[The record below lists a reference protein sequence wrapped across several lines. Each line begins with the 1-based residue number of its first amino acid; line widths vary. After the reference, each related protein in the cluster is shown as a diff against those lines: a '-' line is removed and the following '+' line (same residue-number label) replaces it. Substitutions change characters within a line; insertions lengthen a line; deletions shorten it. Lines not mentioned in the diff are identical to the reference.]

1 MYLSSDEARSDVILA
16 GVATIFGGI
25 LVSIVLGA
33 PGVPQDGIAGGIVT
47 LLAWFALS
55 GLTPL
60 LLARYRD
67 DVPAAF
73 GVRPGAGAA
82 GTGLALALAAPVAV
96 VGVTRVLLADA
107 GPVVALLGR
116 PGLALLGSPA
126 TGPGAGPLAGAL
138 EAVIALVLTAGAFLL
153 VGFLHVRGRDAFR
166 ADDRPS
172 AQLLRTIGA
181 GALGTA
187 LVLGGVRA
195 LTTTASLAT
204 LLLNVVGLAVLLFV
218 ADRSIPAGA
227 VASRPAV
234 LTPVVVVA
242 VAHVFAAGGVFRG
255 DLLLGLSTG
264 AFAAGTAVVVAVV
277 AEHRRTTVVLLPL
290 LFATHWWPTCLSPLP
305 FQPC

>member
-16 GVATIFGGI
+16 GVATVFGGVLI
-25 LVSIVLGA
+25 SIVLGA
-33 PGVPQDGIAGGIVT
+33 PGVPQDGIAGSIVT

-55 GLTPL
+55 GLAPL

-67 DVPAAF
+67 DVPGAF
-73 GVRPGAGAA
+73 GVRPAA
-82 GTGLALALAAPVAV
+82 GSQGVALALAAPVAV
-96 VGVTRVLLADA
+96 VGIARVLLADA
-107 GPVVALLGR
+107 GPAVALLGR

-126 TGPGAGPLAGAL
+126 TGPGTGTLAAAL
-138 EAVIALVLTAGAFLL
+138 EAIVAVVLTVGAFLL

-172 AQLLRTIGA
+172 ALLLRTIGA

-195 LTTTASLAT
+195 LTTSASLAT
-204 LLLNVVGLAVLLFV
+204 LLLNVVGLAVLLLV
-218 ADRSIPAGA
+218 ADRSLPAAA

-264 AFAAGTAVVVAVV
+264 AFAAGTALVVAVV

>member
-16 GVATIFGGI
+16 GVATVFGGI

-33 PGVPQDGIAGGIVT
+33 PGVPQDGTAGRIVT
-47 LLAWFALS
+47 LVAWFVLS
-55 GLTPL
+55 GLAPL

-67 DVPAAF
+67 DVPGAF
-73 GVRPGAGAA
+73 GVRPGAGAP
-82 GTGLALALAAPVAV
+82 GIALALAAPVV
-96 VGVTRVLLADA
+96 VLGVVRVLLADA
-107 GPVVALLGR
+107 GPAVALLGR

-126 TGPGAGPLAGAL
+126 TGPGSGPLDAAF
-138 EAVIALVLTAGAFLL
+138 EAVVALVLTAGAFLL
-153 VGFLHVRGRDAFR
+153 VGFLTVRGRDAFR

-172 AQLLRTIGA
+172 VQLLRTIGA

-187 LVLGGVRA
+187 LLLGGVRA
-195 LTTTASLAT
+195 VTSSASLAT
-204 LLLNVVGLAVLLFV
+204 LLLNVVGLAVLLLV
-218 ADRSIPAGA
+218 ADRSLPAGA

-234 LTPVVVVA
+234 LAPVVVVA

-264 AFAAGTAVVVAVV
+264 AFAAGTALVVAVV

-290 LFATHWWPTCLSPLP
+290 LLATHWWPTCLSPLP